1 MYWDNQYSVYI
12 IGSAVVG
19 DTLTDA
25 YAGNTSTDDVRG
37 HKVAVLYVEYTPAE
51 NTSDAYIQ
59 IEAGPD
65 EATLFP
71 KTALLDIDTS
81 GESSVKGHVFKLEAV
96 TGGTPVKSRIIV
108 DLADVKL
115 RVSAKEV
122 TSGSYGTMKI
132 LLGRCEQFGK

>member
-12 IGSAVVG
+12 LGSSVSG
-19 DTLTDA
+19 DTLTNA

-65 EATLFP
+65 ESTLFP

-81 GESSVKGHVFKLEAV
+81 GESSVKGHVFKLEAAAA
-96 TGGTPVKSRIIV
+96 GTAIKNRIIV

-122 TSGSYGTMKI
+122 TPGDYGTIKI